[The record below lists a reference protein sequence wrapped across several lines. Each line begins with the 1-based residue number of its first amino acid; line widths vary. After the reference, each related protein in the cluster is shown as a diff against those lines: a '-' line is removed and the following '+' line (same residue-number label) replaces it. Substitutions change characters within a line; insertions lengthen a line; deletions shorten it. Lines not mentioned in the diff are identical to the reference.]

1 MADPPG
7 GPVVG
12 PAAATTIPAAAREPA
27 WHHTAVV
34 FQIYLRSFADG
45 NGDGI
50 GDIAGLRARLPYL
63 RDLGADAIW
72 LTPWYVSPMA
82 DGGYDVADYRDID
95 PLFGTLADVEALIA
109 EAHAHQLRVITDIVP
124 NHCSSRHPWFVA
136 ALAAGPGSPERAR
149 FWFRPGRGDTGEL
162 PPNDWQSMFGGPA
175 WTRVGPADA
184 APANTGPAGSAP
196 ADSAPADS
204 APADNSP
211 AEWYLHLYAAEQPDL
226 NWDNPEVRAE
236 FEDILR
242 FWLDRDV
249 DGFRIDVADLLVK
262 DPALPDV
269 AGLPPAA
276 RRPFEDQDG
285 LHDIY
290 RSWRRLI
297 ESYPGDRVF
306 VGELWIS
313 PLTRLRPYLLG
324 DQLHMAFNFG
334 FLSAP
339 WDAAALREVIDTTL
353 ASIGAAA
360 PWVLSN
366 HDVTR
371 HLTRYGRADTANVWP
386 QAGTPETDL
395 VLGTRRAR
403 AAVLLSLALPG
414 SSYLYQG
421 EELGLWQVEDIP
433 DALIADPIFER
444 TAHRIR
450 GRDGCRVPLP
460 WQAGAPGFGFGPP
473 GAAPPW
479 LPQPAG
485 WRQLAA
491 DQQAADSDSM
501 LALYQAALRV
511 RRAAS
516 NRRPADD
523 TLTWLDAPADVL
535 AFSRVGGFGCVVNLG
550 TRPAPLPPHRV
561 LLLASGPL
569 VDGLLPPDTA
579 AWLDLSRPAPDTP
592 AGGTAVGSDTRSTA
606 SAG

>member
-1 MADPPG
+1 VADPPG
-7 GPVVG
+7 APVPPTAAAAA
-12 PAAATTIPAAAREPA
+12 PAASHEPA

-34 FQIYLRSFADG
+34 YEVYLRSFADG
-45 NGDGI
+45 NSDGV
-50 GDIAGLRARLPYL
+50 GDIAGLRSRLPYL
-63 RDLGADAIW
+63 RHLGADAIW

-82 DGGYDVADYRDID
+82 DGGYDVADYRAID
-95 PLFGTLADVEALIA
+95 PLFGTLAEAEALIA
-109 EAHAHQLRVITDIVP
+109 DAHAHQLRVITDIVP
-124 NHCSSRHPWFVA
+124 NHCSSRHPWFAA
-136 ALAAGPGSPERAR
+136 ALAADPGTPERAR
-149 FWFRPGRGDTGEL
+149 FWFRPGRGATGEL

-175 WTRVGPADA
+175 WTRVTEPG
-184 APANTGPAGSAP
+184 GGLG
-196 ADSAPADS
+196 
-204 APADNSP
+204 
-211 AEWYLHLYAAEQPDL
+211 EWYLHLYAAEQPDL

-262 DPALPDV
+262 DPALPDA
-269 AGLPPAA
+269 AGLPAGV
-276 RRPFEDQDG
+276 RRPWEDQDG

-297 ESYPGDRVF
+297 ESYPGNRVF

-324 DQLHMAFNFG
+324 DQLHTAFNFG

-339 WDAAALREVIDTTL
+339 WDADALREVIDTTL

-366 HDVTR
+366 HDVIR
-371 HLTRYGRADTANVWP
+371 HVTRYGRVETANVWSP
-386 QAGTPETDL
+386 AGEPATDL
-395 VLGTRRAR
+395 ELGTRRAR
-403 AAVLLSLALPG
+403 AAILLSLALPG

-433 DALIADPIFER
+433 DALIADPIYER
-444 TAHRIR
+444 TGHRVR

-460 WQAGAPGFGFGPP
+460 WRADAPGFGFGPP

-479 LPQPAG
+479 LPQPAD

-491 DQQAADSDSM
+491 DRQAADADSM
-501 LALYQAALRV
+501 LALYQSALHTRRALRNGW
-511 RRAAS
+511 R
-516 NRRPADD
+516 ADD
-523 TLTWLDAPADVL
+523 TLTWLDAPDRVL
-535 AFSRVGGFGCVVNLG
+535 AFRRADGFGCLVNLD
-550 TRPAPLPPHRV
+550 TAPVALPAHRA

-569 VDGLLPPDTA
+569 TDGQLPPDTA
-579 AWLDLSRPAPDTP
+579 AWLHLA
-592 AGGTAVGSDTRSTA
+592 AG
-606 SAG
+606 